1 MNRVAVF
8 GGTFDPVHNGHLMI
22 ARKLIDRFELDLF
35 VFIPAFHAP
44 HKPDRKPTSAFHRFA
59 MLALATEAEK
69 KMIVSTL
76 ELEKG
81 EPRYSVETI
90 PELKTIYQ
98 GWKLFFVM
106 GADSWSDIRTWKEW
120 ENVLLSTNHIVVSRP
135 GYEIETGHVTDAVRD
150 RIIDLRA
157 AARTLESESV
167 HDSIYFTD
175 LVFYNTSAT
184 ELREDLSD
192 GKLDRE
198 QDLQKEVAKYI
209 EKYEL
214 Y

>member
-81 EPRYSVETI
+81 EPRYSVETMNA
-90 PELKTIYQ
+90 LTI
-98 GWKLFFVM
+98 
-106 GADSWSDIRTWKEW
+106 
-120 ENVLLSTNHIVVSRP
+120 
-135 GYEIETGHVTDAVRD
+135 
-150 RIIDLRA
+150 
-157 AARTLESESV
+157 
-167 HDSIYFTD
+167 
-175 LVFYNTSAT
+175 SA
-184 ELREDLSD
+184 
-192 GKLDRE
+192 
-198 QDLQKEVAKYI
+198 
-209 EKYEL
+209 
-214 Y
+214 

>member
-1 MNRVAVF
+1 
-8 GGTFDPVHNGHLMI
+8 MI

-135 GYEIETGHVTDAVRD
+135 GYEIETGHVTGAVRD

-157 AARTLESESV
+157 EARTLESESV

>member
-1 MNRVAVF
+1 
-8 GGTFDPVHNGHLMI
+8 MI

-44 HKPDRKPTSAFHRFA
+44 HKTDRRPTSAFHRFA

-135 GYEIETGHVTDAVRD
+135 GYEIETGHVTGAVRD

-157 AARTLESESV
+157 EARTLESESV

>member
-1 MNRVAVF
+1 M
-8 GGTFDPVHNGHLMI
+8 
-22 ARKLIDRFELDLF
+22 
-35 VFIPAFHAP
+35 
-44 HKPDRKPTSAFHRFA
+44 
-59 MLALATEAEK
+59 
-69 KMIVSTL
+69 
-76 ELEKG
+76 
-81 EPRYSVETI
+81 
-90 PELKTIYQ
+90 
-98 GWKLFFVM
+98 
-106 GADSWSDIRTWKEW
+106 
-120 ENVLLSTNHIVVSRP
+120 VSRP
-135 GYEIETGHVTDAVRD
+135 GYEIETGHVTGAVRD

-157 AARTLESESV
+157 AATRTLESESV

>member
-1 MNRVAVF
+1 
-8 GGTFDPVHNGHLMI
+8 MI

>member
-1 MNRVAVF
+1 
-8 GGTFDPVHNGHLMI
+8 MI

-44 HKPDRKPTSAFHRFA
+44 HKANRRPTSAFHRFA

-90 PELKTIYQ
+90 PELKTIYE

-135 GYEIETGHVTDAVRD
+135 GYKIETGHVTGAVRD

-157 AARTLESESV
+157 AATRTLESESV

-175 LVFYNTSAT
+175 VVFYNTSAT